1 MAKKNIGDSP
11 LHLLSGA
18 ISALGAYDWGGK
30 RAKAEKAAQGEY
42 DEMKNKFMG
51 LDTSNLYGDVS
62 NPYANMEN
70 TMEDLTVNQQ
80 QAQFQ
85 AQQNQQN
92 QANILGSMR
101 GAAGGSG
108 VAGLAQ
114 AMSNQGA
121 KQAQQASA
129 SIGQQESAN
138 QQAQATQAGQL
149 QTKERQGD
157 WKADMTRRSGAEQ
170 SRTLEK
176 EKTNTLFG
184 MATDRLTT
192 AKGAVQAGDDAFS
205 SGIGDM
211 FSIG

>member
-192 AKGAVQAGDDAFS
+192 AKGAVQAGKDAMNA
-205 SGIGDM
+205 GIGDM